1 MISKMKDKSEGGNR
15 IAVVFN
21 GSPLFTG
28 DAGSGESEIWV
39 LENDWLEAI
48 IALPDQLFYNT
59 GIYTYIWVLCNHKKA
74 KRINKVQLIDARKL
88 FIKMRKSLGSKR
100 NEISPN
106 DEQKIMDEY
115 NSFSES
121 NLCKI
126 FETTDFAYRQITI
139 ERPLKLSITIEGDK
153 LSDFEITGKNKDE
166 LISALAKLENTKYK
180 NPNKSGLTR
189 NLNILQK
196 LGLAKF

>member
-1 MISKMKDKSEGGNR
+1 
-15 IAVVFN
+15 
-21 GSPLFTG
+21 
-28 DAGSGESEIWV
+28 
-39 LENDWLEAI
+39 
-48 IALPDQLFYNT
+48 
-59 GIYTYIWVLCNHKKA
+59 VLCNHKEA

-180 NPNKSGLTR
+180 NPNKFFDDLGSNLSFKLIASIKKNIIKTFGDKDEEAELLLDDKGQVEADSDLRDTENVPYGQDIYEYFEKDLQSMLKELEILT
-189 NLNILQK
+189 
-196 LGLAKF
+196 